1 MNLRPYQVD
10 IAKQG
15 LEILTAYKFLYLAL
29 ECRVGKTATSLEIC
43 RLYGVKKVLFI
54 TKLKAIYSVKKDY
67 EDFGHDFELTI
78 INKESIHKIESND
91 FDIVICD
98 EAHSL
103 FGTFPKANRFTKIY
117 RSRFKKIPSILLS
130 ATMSPES
137 YSQIFHQFWINNY
150 APFVQYGSFYK
161 WANDYVLLKKKYVG
175 TGQAINDYSN
185 ANWDKIHSKI
195 NSYIITYTQQQAGFT
210 TTIIEDILTV
220 QMKPCT
226 YAMAKAVINNG
237 IYEGKTDVILADT
250 GVKMQSKAHQ
260 IYSGTVIGENGTY
273 SFDDT
278 KVKAIQR
285 KFEGRKIA
293 IFTVYQAEADMIRSL
308 IPNCVNTPEAFNA
321 DPTATFVGQIRSSRE
336 GVNLSSADC
345 LVYYNIEFSSLSYLQ
360 GRDRA
365 TTKDRNTPPEVWFI
379 MAEGGIEVKIYDT
392 VIKKEDFTLQHF
404 KKWKAPTSES

>member
-1 MNLRPYQVD
+1 MIQLRDYQE
-10 IAKQG
+10 QG
-15 LEILTAYKFLYLAL
+15 SNQAAAILLKRKMVYLSWEVRCGKTLTAF
-29 ECRVGKTATSLEIC
+29 ATLQKIGANRC
-43 RLYGVKKVLFI
+43 LFVTKK
-54 TKLKAIYSVKKDY
+54 KAIPSIQNDAELIGFDAEVVNYESLHKVKERFKY
-67 EDFGHDFELTI
+67 
-78 INKESIHKIESND
+78 
-91 FDIVICD
+91 IVID
-98 EAHSL
+98 EAHCI
-103 FGTFPKANRFTKIY
+103 GAFPK
-117 RSRFKKIPSILLS
+117 PSIRAKQLRAMIDQNTYVILLS
-130 ATMSPES
+130 GTPSPES
-137 YSQIFHQFWINNY
+137 FSQLFHQFYVHPLN
-150 APFVQYGSFYK
+150 PFAAYPNFYK
-161 WANDYVLLKKKYVG
+161 WANSFVNKKVKYIG
-175 TGQAINDYSN
+175 TGQTTNDYSD
-185 ANWDKIHSKI
+185 ARWKDIAMYVKPIM
-195 NSYIITYTQQQAGFT
+195 ITYTQQQAGFT

-220 QMKPCT
+220 KMKPST
-226 YAMAKAVINNG
+226 YAMAKAVMFNG

-285 KFEGRKIA
+285 KFAGRKIA

-321 DPTATFVGQIRSSRE
+321 DPTATYVGQIRSSRE

-365 TTKDRNTPPEVWFI
+365 TTKDRTTPPEVWFI

-392 VIKKEDFTLQHF
+392 VMKKEDFTLTHF
-404 KKWKAPTSES
+404 KKWKASTNVS